1 MKIFETHAHL
11 DFEEFDKDRLT
22 LLKDCFN
29 SGIAKIV
36 NIGVGKQ
43 SSLNSI
49 GLAEKYSQIYAA
61 IGFHPSEINDYD
73 EKFLID
79 NLSHKK
85 VVAIG
90 EIGLD
95 YYRMHFS
102 KKEQQDVFSKQ
113 VDLALKYKKP
123 IIIHDREAHEDCYN
137 ILKNR
142 NAKNV
147 VLHCFSGD
155 ENFAEKV
162 LAEDWN
168 ISFTG
173 TITFKN
179 SKMDNIIR
187 MVPKNR
193 FFIETDSPYLSPSP
207 NRGKRNSPL
216 NLRYVIDKI
225 AELKQ
230 VTPKMVSDISYENAE
245 NFFFKNIKK

>member
-11 DFEEFDKDRLT
+11 DFEEFDKDRSK
-22 LLKDCFN
+22 LLKDCF
-29 SGIAKIV
+29 SRGVEKII

-43 SSLNSI
+43 SSINSMK
-49 GLAEKYSQIYAA
+49 LAEKYPQIYAA

-73 EKFLID
+73 EDFLIE
-79 NLSHKK
+79 NLANKK

-102 KKEQQDVFSKQ
+102 KKEQQEIFSKQ
-113 VDLALKYKKP
+113 VDLALKFDKP
-123 IIIHDREAHEDCYN
+123 IIIHDRDAHEDCYK
-137 ILKNR
+137 ILKDR
-142 NAKNV
+142 KAKNV
-147 VLHCFSGD
+147 VFHCFSGD

-162 LAEDWN
+162 LSENWY

-173 TITFKN
+173 VITFKN

-187 MVPKNR
+187 MVPKNK

-207 NRGKRNSPL
+207 NRGKRNSPM
-216 NLRYVIDKI
+216 NLRYIINKI
-225 AELKQ
+225 AEVKQ
-230 VTPKMVSDISYENAE
+230 VTPKMVADISYDNAE
-245 NFFFKNIKK
+245 NFFLKNLKK

>member
-11 DFEEFDKDRLT
+11 DFEQFDKDRDK

-29 SGIAKIV
+29 NGIDKII

-49 GLAEKYSQIYAA
+49 NLAEKYSQIYAA

-73 EKFLID
+73 ENLLIEK
-79 NLSHKK
+79 LSHKK

-102 KKEQQDVFSKQ
+102 KKEQQEIFSKQ

-123 IIIHDREAHEDCYN
+123 IIIHDRDAHEDCYN
-137 ILKNR
+137 ILKNK

-147 VLHCFSGD
+147 VFHCFSGD
-155 ENFAEKV
+155 ENCAEKV
-162 LAEDWN
+162 LSENWN

-225 AELKQ
+225 SGIKK
-230 VTPKMVSDISYENAE
+230 VTPKMVAEISYENAE
-245 NFFFKNIKK
+245 EFFLKNFKK